1 MFYFGGATRMK
12 FKISGIHCDSC
23 NILIKTT
30 LEEMAG
36 ISKVDI
42 AGDVADV
49 TCDGVD
55 AATIISAIEDM
66 SFTAVQA

>member
-1 MFYFGGATRMK
+1 MK

-30 LEEMAG
+30 LEEIAG
-36 ISKVDI
+36 ISSVNI
-42 AGDVADV
+42 SGDVADV

-55 AATIISAIEDM
+55 ASTIISAIEDM
-66 SFTAVQA
+66 SFTAVAM